1 MDDGNLR
8 ADIDRCLSVKPTF
21 NIPQYQYLHI
31 NIDLSVFQDSSG
43 EDLLILAI
51 DEKICAKMTRIL

>member
-8 ADIDRCLSVKPTF
+8 ADIDRCLPVKPTL
-21 NIPQYQYLHI
+21 NIPQYQYFDI

-43 EDLLILAI
+43 EDLLVLAI
-51 DEKICAKMTRIL
+51 VEKICAKMTRIL

>member
-8 ADIDRCLSVKPTF
+8 ADIDLCSPVKPTL
-21 NIPQYQYLHI
+21 NIPQYQYFDI